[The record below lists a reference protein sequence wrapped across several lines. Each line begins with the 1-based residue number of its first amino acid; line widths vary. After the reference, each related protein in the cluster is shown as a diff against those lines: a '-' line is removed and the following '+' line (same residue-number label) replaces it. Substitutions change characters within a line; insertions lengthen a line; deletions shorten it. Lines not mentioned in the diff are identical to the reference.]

1 MRRALVALVA
11 LCAAVLLAEG
21 ALSLCAGRSLRTLV
35 VRQAD
40 VPDAPLVQSD
50 AERYRAAAQTPGPYR
65 GTEDPLVGYALKA
78 EAELNYL
85 DGRPEGNVRTDS
97 LGLRVRPGPA
107 PDADAF
113 RIVVLGDSVAFGLGL
128 AAEEVL
134 AARLEAELAAARG
147 PDARAI
153 ACRTVAVPSWN
164 YRNALRF
171 LLDHLAELEP
181 DLVLYLPVANDLDD
195 SYGTNEA
202 GQRREAEDPGVPH
215 PLLFF
220 RPEWTFL
227 GYVERARRAAGESVD
242 EARAGPD
249 VYCAGLTASSRWRL
263 TDLVEELELARE
275 RLARRG
281 TPLVLVPHE
290 QSDFQHQ
297 LRAEMA
303 EHGLE
308 LPVIPLLEDM
318 QPGDTLGWDPH
329 PSAQTVRA
337 FAVWLAR
344 DLLAGPW
351 LPDGYGESG
360 GSGPPPLPEV
370 PASLAERRGRELG
383 PEAAR
388 AWRREFQARV
398 EGALEPV
405 LDAATLRGMRQT
417 YGGINLDASLRPE
430 FAAVLPRGRRLRVR
444 LAPLSSGNAD
454 GLYPL
459 EVGVYVEERRVGTLS
474 VAASGESEQVFALGP
489 AEAAAAYEVRLLPR
503 DWRTVSAFGKSTVA
517 SARLVELESL
527 AE

>member
-1 MRRALVALVA
+1 MRRALVALIA

-21 ALSLCAGRSLRTLV
+21 VLSLFAGRSLRELGSA
-35 VRQAD
+35 RAPASPLGD
-40 VPDAPLVQSD
+40 PLVQSD

-65 GTEDPLVGYALKA
+65 GTEDPLVGYALKV
-78 EAELNYL
+78 EAEVNYL
-85 DGRPEGNVRTDS
+85 EGRPEGNVRTDS
-97 LGLRVRPGPA
+97 LGLRVRPGP
-107 PDADAF
+107 PPGADAF

-220 RPEWTFL
+220 RPEWTFFS
-227 GYVERARRAAGESVD
+227 YVERTRRAAGEDVD

-249 VYCAGLTASSRWRL
+249 VFCAGLTASSRWRL
-263 TDLVEELELARE
+263 ADLVEQLELARA

-290 QSDFQHQ
+290 QSDFQRQ

-303 EHGLE
+303 ERGLE

-329 PSAQTVRA
+329 PSAATVRA

-351 LPDGYGESG
+351 LPAPKG
-360 GSGPPPLPEV
+360 GSGPPRLPEI
-370 PASLAERRGRELG
+370 PAALAERRGRELE
-383 PEAAR
+383 PAAAR

-417 YGGINLDASLRPE
+417 YGGLNLDASLRPE

-444 LAPLSSGNAD
+444 LAPLSSGNGD

-459 EVGVYVEERRVGTLS
+459 AVGVYVEERRVGTLE
-474 VAASGESEQVFALGP
+474 VATSGESEQVFALGP
-489 AEAAAAYEVRLLPR
+489 AEAAAAYEVRLLSP

-517 SARLVELESL
+517 SARLIQLESL